1 MNVDC
6 TSWTPGPDRRAL
18 VTGATGMVGRALV
31 GNLGAHVVITSRDP
45 ERAKALGTAKVV
57 GWDSRSPLGHD
68 ALDGVEAVFHLA
80 GEPVAGRW
88 TKAKKARIRA
98 SRIDSTRAL
107 VSSILARPP
116 SARPKVLVCA
126 SAVGIYGTRGDEW
139 LDEESTEADG
149 FLAEVCRAW
158 EAEAARAREGGVRV
172 VSVRIGLVL
181 SREGGA
187 LAAMLPAFRLGLGA
201 KLGDGRQWSSF
212 IHLDDLVALLRFS
225 AANASLDGPV
235 NGVAGAVSN
244 ADFTHAL
251 GRALHRP
258 AFLRVPASLLRLG
271 AGEMSSIVLASQRVD
286 AKRAREVGF
295 RFRFPTLDEAFED
308 LFAAPSRRHVLRREQ
323 VIPRPRAEV
332 YQFFAD
338 PSNLERITPEFLHF
352 RITTPRPIAMREGTL
367 IDYRLSL
374 FGVPFSWR
382 TRIEKVQEEER
393 FIDAQLHGPYRTW
406 RHLHELEDLGPHAT
420 KMTDVVEYE
429 LPLGMLGEAAR
440 AMFVERTLDRIFD
453 YRANVIT
460 SLFPAS

>member
-1 MNVDC
+1 MDKDWTAW
-6 TSWTPGPDRRAL
+6 TSGPDRRAL

-31 GNLGAHVVITSRDP
+31 RALGDHVITTSRDAA
-45 ERAKALGTAKVV
+45 RARARGATKVV
-57 GWDSRSPLGHD
+57 GWDARSPIGAD

-98 SRIDSTRAL
+98 SRVESTHAL

-126 SAVGIYGTRGDEW
+126 SAIGIYGSRGDAW
-139 LDEESTEADG
+139 LDEESPAGDG
-149 FLAEVCRAW
+149 FLTEICRAW

-187 LAAMLPAFRLGLGA
+187 LAAMLPAFRMGLGA

-225 AANASLDGPV
+225 ASNDALDGPV
-235 NGVAGAVSN
+235 NGVAGAVTN
-244 ADFTHAL
+244 AEYTHAL
-251 GRALHRP
+251 GRALRRP
-258 AFLRVPASLLRLG
+258 AFLRVPAAVLRLG
-271 AGEMSSIVLASQRVD
+271 AGEMSEIMLASQRVD
-286 AKRAREVGF
+286 PKRAREAGF
-295 RFRFPTLDEAFED
+295 RFRFPTIDEVFDD
-308 LFAAPSRRHVLRREQ
+308 LFARSRRHILQREQ

-332 YQFFAD
+332 YRFFAD
-338 PSNLERITPEFLHF
+338 PTNLERITSEFLHF
-352 RITTPRPIAMREGTL
+352 RITTPKPIPMREGTL

-382 TRIEKVQEEER
+382 TRIEKVEEDER
-393 FIDAQLHGPYRTW
+393 FVDTQLRGPYRTW
-406 RHLHELEDLGPHAT
+406 RHLHELEDAGPNAT

-429 LPLGMLGEAAR
+429 LPFGVLGNAAR

-453 YRANVIT
+453 YRADAIT